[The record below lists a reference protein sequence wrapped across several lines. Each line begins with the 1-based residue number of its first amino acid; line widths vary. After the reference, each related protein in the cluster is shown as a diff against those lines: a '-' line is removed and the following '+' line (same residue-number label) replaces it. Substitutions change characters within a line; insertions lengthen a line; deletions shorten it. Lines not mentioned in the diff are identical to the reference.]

1 MDDCKKPLHMH
12 LMVRGHATHRPT
24 DKEEVVEWLTDF
36 VSFLDMK
43 LLQGPYASYVDAV
56 GNRGMTA
63 TAMIETSHIAFHV
76 WDEKYPSLVQFDVYT
91 CGSLNILKTLDK
103 LNEYF
108 QFSDFE
114 YLAFDRE
121 YGFREIMSG
130 ENTCH

>member
-1 MDDCKKPLHMH
+1 MDNCKKPLHMH

-24 DKEEVVEWLTDF
+24 DKDEVTTWLRDF

-76 WDEKYPSLVQFDVYT
+76 WDELYPSLVQFDVYT
-91 CGSLNILKTLDK
+91 CGSLNILQTLDK
-103 LNEYF
+103 LNDYF
-108 QFSDFE
+108 QFADFE
-114 YLAFDRE
+114 YLAYDRE